1 MRPPD
6 SDVPDSAYRD
16 AAYRAVERTTLRS
29 VSRDIG
35 MTAPGLQAFLDG
47 TTPQAR
53 TRRKLREWYVREAA
67 ISRDVTEDSIRAA
80 LALVLDGVPDGK
92 VRAAEKRL
100 VALVEKVYKDAG
112 IDPPKWVGR
121 LLK

>member
-1 MRPPD
+1 
-6 SDVPDSAYRD
+6 
-16 AAYRAVERTTLRS
+16 
-29 VSRDIG
+29 